1 MVGIPV
7 DRGGAYPHE
16 LSGGMRQRAMIATA
30 LVLEPDIIVMDEPTT
45 ALDVVTQR
53 QILTEIVA
61 LRERLGF
68 AVIFITHDLS
78 LLIEIA
84 DRIAVMYA
92 GKVVETAAARQL
104 YAAPRHPYSDG
115 LLHSFP
121 LLHGERRTLTGIPGS
136 PPDLRHRPSGCAFH
150 PRCAR
155 AMPSCRTTLPPLA
168 PTHVPEDRPDRL
180 VACLL
185 YPDGKAPALETDLE
199 TDQGGEHVRAQ

>member
-1 MVGIPV
+1 
-7 DRGGAYPHE
+7 
-16 LSGGMRQRAMIATA
+16 MIATA

-68 AVIFITHDLS
+68 AVVFITHDLS

-92 GKVVETAAARQL
+92 GRVVETAAARQL

-121 LLHGERRTLTGIPGS
+121 LLRGERQVLTGIPGS
-136 PPDLRHRPSGCAFH
+136 PPDLRHRPTGCAFH

-155 AMPSCRTTLPPLA
+155 AMPSCRTTPPVLG
-168 PTHVPEDRPDRL
+168 PTRVPEDRPDRL

-185 YPDGKAPALETDLE
+185 YPDGTAAALG